1 MADEA
6 PGPSLHPVRWLPTD
20 DRAEPVSGTG
30 LCLSGGGYR
39 AMVFH
44 LGALWRLNELGWL
57 SRMDRISSVSGG
69 SITAAA
75 LALAWPRLDFD
86 EQGVARGFQAE
97 VVDRVRSLAGRT
109 IDESAI
115 VVGLLTPDRIGE
127 RLAGAYREW
136 LYGDATLQD
145 LPDRPR
151 FIINATNLASGQLLR
166 FSRTE
171 LADWRVGRIPDP
183 DVPVA
188 DAVACSSAFPPIL
201 SPFELDLRDARW
213 RTEDGNDLRG
223 SSYRGRVRLTD
234 GGVYDN
240 LGLETVYKRC
250 RTVLVSDAGGRLA
263 DDPDPPEDWL
273 RQTVRVL
280 KVADA
285 QVRALRKRQLQ
296 DGYALG
302 LREGAYWGIRSDIA
316 HYGLRDAL
324 PAPVEATTVLAET
337 PTRLARLPDRL
348 QEDLI
353 DWGYAIADAA
363 MRRWVVSGAPAP
375 KRAPYRR

>member
-20 DRAEPVSGTG
+20 DRVEPVSGIG

-57 SRMDRISSVSGG
+57 PRLDRISSVSGG

-86 EQGVARGFQAE
+86 QDGDRRL
-97 VVDRVRSLAGRT
+97 VDRAV
-109 IDESAI
+109 
-115 VVGLLTPDRIGE
+115 GE
-127 RLAGAYREW
+127 RLGKAYREW
-136 LYGDATLQD
+136 LYGAATLQD

-166 FSRTE
+166 FSKTE

-183 DVPVA
+183 DVAVA
-188 DAVACSSAFPPIL
+188 DAVACSSAFPPVL

-213 RTEDGNDLRG
+213 RTEEGNDLRG
-223 SSYRGRVRLTD
+223 SEYRGRVRLAD

-324 PAPVEATTVLAET
+324 PAPVEHTTALAET
-337 PTRLARLPDRL
+337 PTRLARLPDQL
-348 QEDLI
+348 QEALV
-353 DWGYAIADAA
+353 DWGYAITDAA
-363 MRRWVVSGAPAP
+363 MRRWVVPGAPAP
-375 KRAPYRR
+375 KQAPYQR